1 MPIWANTG
9 CCANQNERHLG
20 ISNAQPSRVR
30 VPHAFDIRAMMP
42 EALVQRDC
50 PGERRGRE
58 LPACATICSRN
69 HPKSRLRLT
78 RMLDLLL
85 FCLFHHTSLPPHIS
99 STVHLINAHLINA
112 HLINAHLFHHPSHPP
127 RNSSTTHLI
136 RQATLPPHISTSRK
150 SSATHLKAATMHFKS
165 CILTLLSAS
174 LVSAAYTRCGTAEPT
189 EEQKQT
195 ARRLQAAE
203 ANMTRSESVPDR
215 IDIDV
220 YGHSYHISYL
230 LADIMLVQVLPCH

>member
-1 MPIWANTG
+1 
-9 CCANQNERHLG
+9 
-20 ISNAQPSRVR
+20 
-30 VPHAFDIRAMMP
+30 
-42 EALVQRDC
+42 
-50 PGERRGRE
+50 
-58 LPACATICSRN
+58 
-69 HPKSRLRLT
+69 
-78 RMLDLLL
+78 MLDLLL
-85 FCLFHHTSLPPHIS
+85 FCLFHPIYLPPHIS
-99 STVHLINAHLINA
+99 STMHLINA

-220 YGHSYHISYL
+220 YGTHTTSRT
-230 LADIMLVQVLPCH
+230 C

>member
-112 HLINAHLFHHPSHPP
+112 HLINAHLINAHLFHHSSHPP
-127 RNSSTTHLI
+127 SN
-136 RQATLPPHISTSRK
+136 
-150 SSATHLKAATMHFKS
+150 SSATHLNITQIIRHASQSRHHALQ
-165 CILTLLSAS
+165 ILH
-174 LVSAAYTRCGTAEPT
+174 P
-189 EEQKQT
+189 
-195 ARRLQAAE
+195 
-203 ANMTRSESVPDR
+203 
-215 IDIDV
+215 
-220 YGHSYHISYL
+220 H
-230 LADIMLVQVLPCH
+230 LA

>member
-1 MPIWANTG
+1 
-9 CCANQNERHLG
+9 
-20 ISNAQPSRVR
+20 
-30 VPHAFDIRAMMP
+30 
-42 EALVQRDC
+42 
-50 PGERRGRE
+50 
-58 LPACATICSRN
+58 
-69 HPKSRLRLT
+69 
-78 RMLDLLL
+78 
-85 FCLFHHTSLPPHIS
+85 
-99 STVHLINAHLINA
+99 
-112 HLINAHLFHHPSHPP
+112 
-127 RNSSTTHLI
+127 
-136 RQATLPPHISTSRK
+136 
-150 SSATHLKAATMHFKS
+150 MHFKS